1 MFQKLS
7 YNLRMAI
14 DSILQ
19 RPLRSFLTSLG
30 IIFGVGAVIA
40 MMAIGQGAQEAI
52 IEQMRILGSD
62 NIIIEP
68 IVEQTEEDLTQEDD
82 KGGEPVRFSPG
93 LTIHDARSI
102 AAVVPGVVD
111 VSPEIVFETSFL
123 YAGRKRSGKLI
134 GVDEAFFTHS
144 SFELAEGK
152 IFTREQLT
160 GAASVC
166 VIGHGVKAKLFAQ
179 EEPLGKQIKIGRNWL
194 TIIGVAKERRF
205 SQSSLLELGIRDF
218 DMDIY
223 APIETVLL
231 RFRNRARVSSEDI
244 RKAAMDQ
251 GNEGEEG
258 ASPKKKENYHQIDRL
273 VVTMAP
279 GADMYNIADIVRRM
293 LQRRHNGMV
302 DTEVK
307 IPEEVLAQ
315 KQKATDIYNY
325 VLISIA
331 ALSLLIGGIGIMNI
345 MLASVME
352 RIKEIGVRLS
362 LGATKRDIIIQFLSE
377 AIALSIV
384 GGLLGIAV
392 GFGLSLIIE
401 NLSDVKTIV
410 TPFSILLSFTV
421 AFSVGVIFGYFP
433 AKKAASQDPVVS
445 LRYE

>member
-40 MMAIGQGAQEAI
+40 MMAIGQGAQQAI

-68 IVEQTEEDLTQEDD
+68 IVEQSEEDVTEENGKQ
-82 KGGEPVRFSPG
+82 EPVRFSPG
-93 LTIHDARSI
+93 LTVLDARSI
-102 AAVVPGVVD
+102 EAVVPGVVD
-111 VSPEIVFETSFL
+111 VSPEIVFETNFL

-134 GVDEAFFTHS
+134 GVDQPFFTHS
-144 SFELAEGK
+144 SFELAEGRT
-152 IFTREQLT
+152 FTQAQLD

-205 SQSSLLELGIRDF
+205 SQSSLMELGVRDY

-244 RKAAMDQ
+244 RKAAM
-251 GNEGEEG
+251 EEG
-258 ASPKKKENYHQIDRL
+258 DQSEEGTTPKKRENYHQIDRL
-273 VVTMAP
+273 VVTVAE
-279 GADMYNIADIVRRM
+279 GADMYSLADIIRRM
-293 LQRRHNGMV
+293 LQRRHNDV
-302 DTEVK
+302 IDAEVK

-377 AIALSIV
+377 AVALSIV
-384 GGLLGIAV
+384 GGLMGIAV
-392 GFGLSLIIE
+392 GFALSVVIE

-410 TPFSILLSFTV
+410 TPFSILLSFSV
-421 AFSVGVIFGYFP
+421 AFTVGVVFGYFP
-433 AKKAASQDPVVS
+433 ARKAASQDPVVS

>member
-62 NIIIEP
+62 NVIIEP
-68 IVEQTEEDLTQEDD
+68 IVEQTEEEVTEDNS
-82 KGGEPVRFSPG
+82 KEEPVRYSPG
-93 LTIHDARSI
+93 LTLLDARSI

-111 VSPEIVFETSFL
+111 VSPEIVYETNFL

-134 GVDEAFFTHS
+134 GVDAPFFTHS

-152 IFTREQLT
+152 IFSPSQLM

-205 SQSSLLELGIRDF
+205 SQNSLMELGVRDY

-231 RFRNRARVSSEDI
+231 RYRNRARVSSEDI
-244 RKAAMDQ
+244 RKAAMEQ
-251 GNEGEEG
+251 GEETEEG
-258 ASPKKKENYHQIDRL
+258 ATPKKKENYHQIDRL
-273 VVTMAP
+273 VVTVEE
-279 GADMYNIADIVRRM
+279 GADMYAVADIIRRM
-293 LQRRHNGMV
+293 MQRRHNDV
-302 DTEVK
+302 IDTEVK

-377 AIALSIV
+377 AVALSIV
-384 GGLLGIAV
+384 GGLMGVAV
-392 GFGLSLIIE
+392 GFALSVVIE
-401 NLSDVKTIV
+401 NLSDVKTVV
-410 TPFSILLSFTV
+410 TPFSILLSFSV

-433 AKKAASQDPVVS
+433 ARKAASQDPVIS

>member
-1 MFQKLS
+1 MLQKLS
-7 YNLRMAI
+7 YNLLMAL
-14 DSILQ
+14 DSLGQ

-68 IVEQTEEDLTQEDD
+68 IIEQKEEELAEEDGKAE
-82 KGGEPVRFSPG
+82 EPKRFSPG
-93 LTIHDARSI
+93 LTVLDARSI
-102 AAVVPGVVD
+102 LEVVPDVVS
-111 VSPEIVFETSFL
+111 VSPEIVFETNFL
-123 YAGRKRSGKLI
+123 YKGKKRSGKLI
-134 GVDEAFFTHS
+134 GVDGAFFEQP
-144 SFELAEGK
+144 SFELDRGSV
-152 IFTREQLT
+152 FTKEQLDH
-160 GAASVC
+160 AASVC
-166 VIGHGVKAKLFAQ
+166 VIGYGVKTRLFAQ
-179 EEPLGKQIKIGRNWL
+179 EEALGKQIKVGKNWL
-194 TIIGVAKERRF
+194 TIVGVAKERNF
-205 SQSSLLELGIRDF
+205 SQASRNELGVRDY

-244 RKAAMDQ
+244 RKAAMQ
-251 GNEGEEG
+251 MGNPGEEETT
-258 ASPKKKENYHQIDRL
+258 AKPAENYHQIDRL
-273 VVTMAP
+273 VVTLEP
-279 GADMYNIADIVRRM
+279 GTDMYGVADIIRRM
-293 LQRRHNGMV
+293 MMRRHNGVV

-362 LGATKRDIIIQFLSE
+362 LGATKRDIVIQFLSE
-377 AIALSIV
+377 AVALSIV
-384 GGLLGIAV
+384 GGLIGV
-392 GFGLSLIIE
+392 GVGLALSMLIE
-401 NLSDVKTIV
+401 KLSGVATVI
-410 TPFSILLSFTV
+410 TAESILLSFFV
-421 AFSVGVIFGYFP
+421 SFSVGVLFGYFP
-433 AKKAASQDPVVS
+433 ARKAAKQDPVVS